1 MYIRAILSTFVDDD
15 DVMLKF
21 ADVEADDGLLLRM
34 RQEDLMQLV
43 QDYVWILRGKSHEVA
58 MLEREHGQD
67 FWSQREDS
75 WQSRPDGFW
84 MKLLTEIVRN
94 NYEEYK
100 DSHKVAAGIV
110 HGLREVE
117 IQLDAAKLN
126 LSGQETTKHN
136 KSKPVAPFYMPP
148 YPPRPDPELRQFSL
162 SILHRDTQ
170 LIHKVTGKS
179 ASAPPAPAPRSS
191 PSTTPAPAPQSPA
204 TTEAA
209 PQSPATTEA
218 APQSPATTEA
228 APQSPVTAAV
238 SRSPPAPQSSK
249 SPKSGEETQG
259 SSVLDEELQGF
270 MNAMEPRSSTSSGTG
285 ISQTQSSTSDSS
297 LPLRKLLGL
306 KNR

>member
-1 MYIRAILSTFVDDD
+1 MYIRAILSTFADDD

-67 FWSQREDS
+67 FWAQREDS

-179 ASAPPAPAPRSS
+179 ASAPPAPSQIP
-191 PSTTPAPAPQSPA
+191 PSTTPIPD
-204 TTEAA
+204 
-209 PQSPATTEA
+209 
-218 APQSPATTEA
+218 PQSPATTEA

>member
-1 MYIRAILSTFVDDD
+1 MYIRAILSTFADDD

-67 FWSQREDS
+67 FWAQREDS

-179 ASAPPAPAPRSS
+179 ASAPPAPSQIP
-191 PSTTPAPAPQSPA
+191 PSTTPIPDPQSPA

-259 SSVLDEELQGF
+259 SYVLDEELQGF

>member
-1 MYIRAILSTFVDDD
+1 
-15 DVMLKF
+15 
-21 ADVEADDGLLLRM
+21 
-34 RQEDLMQLV
+34 MQLV

-191 PSTTPAPAPQSPA
+191 PCSAISCNYRSCSAISCNYRSCSA
-204 TTEAA
+204 I
-209 PQSPATTEA
+209 
-218 APQSPATTEA
+218 
-228 APQSPVTAAV
+228 
-238 SRSPPAPQSSK
+238 SRYCGCFTKSSC
-249 SPKSGEETQG
+249 SAIFEISEIWRGNAGFVRSG
-259 SSVLDEELQGF
+259 
-270 MNAMEPRSSTSSGTG
+270 
-285 ISQTQSSTSDSS
+285 
-297 LPLRKLLGL
+297 
-306 KNR
+306 